1 MCGWSRSARAPHGAG
16 CRATVQPRVV
26 AGLIA
31 GQHAGGYLDRRAV
44 AGHNQIVRPVSW
56 STTFPS
62 SSLARRWIAARSPA
76 RRSASS
82 PRPARPSHRWSG
94 WARGPRRARS
104 WRRQVLDR
112 SLASAR
118 VSGDVSELAAG
129 LEQAQHLA
137 TELGR
142 IPRSFHEDLLGRSG
156 GSNVSNPIAR
166 IAGTHHCTPIA
177 PWLPH
182 RRLAQDEIA
191 GQGARMHGP
200 TSKGGRHAHRP
211 RHQEAPGN
219 YQRFPTGVGG
229 GVDDSPRRLLRRLRP
244 VAAAATREVR
254 VAPTADRSVVR
265 R

>member
-1 MCGWSRSARAPHGAG
+1 MAIWTGEPSPAITRS
-16 CRATVQPRVV
+16 
-26 AGLIA
+26 L
-31 GQHAGGYLDRRAV
+31 
-44 AGHNQIVRPVSW
+44 RPAFW

-104 WRRQVLDR
+104 WRRQVIDR
-112 SLASAR
+112 SLAGAR

-129 LEQAQHLA
+129 LEQVQHLA

-142 IPRSFHEDLLGRSG
+142 IPRSFHEALLGRSG

-166 IAGTHHCTPIA
+166 IAGHTTA
-177 PWLPH
+177 LQSPH
-182 RRLAQDEIA
+182 GCPTGAWPRMKLQAR
-191 GQGARMHGP
+191 ARMHGP

-211 RHQEAPGN
+211 RHQEAPEK